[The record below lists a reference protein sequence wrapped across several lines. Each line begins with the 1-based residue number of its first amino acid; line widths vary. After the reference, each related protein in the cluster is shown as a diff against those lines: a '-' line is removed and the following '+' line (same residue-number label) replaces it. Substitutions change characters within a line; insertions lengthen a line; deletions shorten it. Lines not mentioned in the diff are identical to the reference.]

1 MTNSKPTGQRRRL
14 FDQIRTLLITSISSG
29 ANAKAVQR
37 MLGHKSAAMT
47 LDVYADLFEDDLD
60 AVAVAMN
67 EAAVRALAQPGGPS
81 TEAFDMRSPN
91 LRRRDQSSTTW
102 CSAQSRCRAP
112 I

>member
-67 EAAVRALAQPGGPS
+67 EAAVRALTATGSLISRS
-81 TEAFDMRSPN
+81 TPNSELHVAEDEAFA
-91 LRRRDQSSTTW
+91 
-102 CSAQSRCRAP
+102 AQ
-112 I
+112 